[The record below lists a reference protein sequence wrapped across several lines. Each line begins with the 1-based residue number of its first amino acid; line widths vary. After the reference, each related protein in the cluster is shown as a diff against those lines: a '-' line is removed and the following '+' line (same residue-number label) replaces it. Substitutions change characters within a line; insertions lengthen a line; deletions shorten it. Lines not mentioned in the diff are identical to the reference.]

1 MGSMTS
7 RRPSDS
13 TRFLYRTVSQAL
25 RGRIASGAYE
35 AGTRIPSV
43 DDLATEFGVSSI
55 TIRRAVRDLSLEGL
69 LLGRQGL
76 GVFVATKRRIVRS
89 LTADRI
95 APIEED
101 IRRAG
106 HEPGIRELDM
116 TLAEPDSEP
125 VLRTFQ
131 PSTKGF
137 YRLERVLLADGEPVG
152 LDTVW
157 LPRKLGDALKSE
169 LMGHFIV
176 PLLVEHGIAL
186 DHIDYRFEAATAN
199 EAQASHLD
207 VVTGFPLLVIRFTPI
222 GADGQPVMA
231 GRTTTRAD
239 RFTYEFCGHPV
250 GHAARS
256 PRARA

>member
-1 MGSMTS
+1 MTS
-7 RRPSDS
+7 KRPPDS
-13 TRFLYRTVSQAL
+13 ARFLYRTVSQTL
-25 RGRIASGAYE
+25 RSRIANGTYEPGA
-35 AGTRIPSV
+35 RLPSV
-43 DDLATEFGVSSI
+43 DELATAFGVSSI

-106 HEPGIRELDM
+106 LEPGIRELDLIQASADSD
-116 TLAEPDSEP
+116 TL
-125 VLRTFQ
+125 LRVF
-131 PSTKGF
+131 PSSVRGF
-137 YRLERVLLADGEPVG
+137 YRLERILLADGEPVG

-157 LPRKLGDALKSE
+157 LPRKLGDDLKPE
-169 LMGHFIV
+169 LKGHFIV

-186 DHIDYRFEAATAN
+186 DHIDYRFEAATAT

-222 GADGQPVMA
+222 GADGYPVMA

-239 RFTYEFCGHPV
+239 RFTYEFCGHPK
-250 GHAARS
+250 GHAAR
-256 PRARA
+256 PKRARN